1 MKVFF
6 TSFGTLQ
13 DVNGWPKK
21 VIAQYYQMILNMAPL
36 PWQKSISSKP
46 YWTAQFKHRLKPP
59 KPPSCQQPQ
68 AEADAAP
75 SQPPEAATFAIA
87 AQTDDPTFSQ
97 GYCKSLLAK
106 IDPENGISQA
116 INQLKEMDLSPDVS
130 DAEQLEA
137 ILSQKLLL
145 VEEAYEAQDATM
157 QRIFK
162 DAEQMA
168 KEQDVL
174 TEFRRGILAAQERIH
189 ASLAKKKE
197 EEEEMAKAQE
207 ELRKVK
213 EQQAEQILSQME
225 AIGLSPEALLELH
238 QKRQNDAQQPIPSDQ
253 VSEPPGLSKKPR
265 IEKLEEDPA
274 SS

>member
-13 DVNGWPKK
+13 GVNGWPQR
-21 VIAQYYQMILNMAPL
+21 VIAQYYQVILNMTPL

-130 DAEQLEA
+130 DVEQLEA

-145 VEEAYEAQDATM
+145 VEEAYAAQDATM
-157 QRIFK
+157 ERIFK
-162 DAEQMA
+162 DAQQMA
-168 KEQDVL
+168 EEQGVL
-174 TEFRRGILAAQERIH
+174 CQLRLGILDAQEKLKGF
-189 ASLAKKKE
+189 LAQKK

-207 ELRKVK
+207 ELRKLK
-213 EQQAEQILSQME
+213 EQQAKDLLHQVA
-225 AIGLSPEALLELH
+225 AIGLSPQTLLELH
-238 QKRQNDAQQPIPSDQ
+238 QKMQKDAQD
-253 VSEPPGLSKKPR
+253 VSEPPGLSKKQR
-265 IEKLEEDPA
+265 IEKPEG
-274 SS
+274 SGNT

>member
-1 MKVFF
+1 LKVFF

-13 DVNGWPKK
+13 DVNGWPQR
-21 VIAQYYQMILNMAPL
+21 VIAQYYQVILNMTPL

-130 DAEQLEA
+130 DVEQLEA

-145 VEEAYEAQDATM
+145 VEEAYAAQDATM
-157 QRIFK
+157 ERIFK
-162 DAEQMA
+162 DAQQMA
-168 KEQDVL
+168 EEQGVL
-174 TEFRRGILAAQERIH
+174 CQLRLGILDAQEKLKGF
-189 ASLAKKKE
+189 LAQKK

-207 ELRKVK
+207 ELRKLK
-213 EQQAEQILSQME
+213 EQQAKDLLHQME
-225 AIGLSPEALLELH
+225 AIGLSPQALMELH
-238 QKRQNDAQQPIPSDQ
+238 QKMQKDAQK
-253 VSEPPGLSKKPR
+253 SEANS
-265 IEKLEEDPA
+265 
-274 SS
+274 